1 MDRNDISDA
10 EEILTRM
17 TDHSRTIM
25 SLLYC
30 QESRDRPGLMLDRTV
45 RDKLRTGEV
54 SWCLGERDQ
63 CWLITFAKDI
73 HCSHNIVQII
83 TIVYQDSRH
92 V

>member
-45 RDKLRTGEV
+45 RDKLSCGVRRTSGEQER
-54 SWCLGERDQ
+54 CLGERDQ
-63 CWLITFAKDI
+63 CWLIT
-73 HCSHNIVQII
+73 
-83 TIVYQDSRH
+83 
-92 V
+92 